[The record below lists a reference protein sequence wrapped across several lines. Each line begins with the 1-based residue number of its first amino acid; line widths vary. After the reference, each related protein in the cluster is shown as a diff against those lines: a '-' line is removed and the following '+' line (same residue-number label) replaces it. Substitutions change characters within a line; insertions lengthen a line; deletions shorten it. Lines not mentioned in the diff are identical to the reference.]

1 MADTHSYLKPI
12 SLWPDEPTMATPA
25 ATWDQLT
32 RLAGYVSD
40 DTWLTVEAGIAI
52 SLFFTVIVIGLWA
65 FLRPATRHSSLP
77 Q

>member
-1 MADTHSYLKPI
+1 MAMPG
-12 SLWPDEPTMATPA
+12 

-40 DTWLTVEAGIAI
+40 ETWLTIEAGIAF
-52 SLFFTVIVIGLWA
+52 SLLITVIVIGLWA